1 MDPMLTVPTGA
12 PPRWKPPPVPV
23 TIPRD
28 TGVFCIDVNACHA
41 PKYPFEPVF
50 QALSLMN
57 PAHNFQD
64 TDVVT
69 NRNSLRKLLDF
80 VAGQACDSFRIDL
93 HMVNNTLFLN
103 RRERNIRE
111 TIRGSQGGFGH
122 NFEKASTEA
131 LPGLEDSTAHHR
143 VIAYELG
150 GLKCAVCF
158 EVDAHFDDDD
168 DDDDDDKEQQKPDPG
183 PPSISDGLISSMLGG
198 LSLQEKGEKENGSIQ
213 VSNRGYPIPS
223 SSIAEI
229 KSRGKSLKIQDVMPQ
244 LWFSRTPH
252 LLCGYHKNGSF
263 AKIEAQDCKSM
274 FLDWGSKHQSA
285 LRKMVGLLTKLRDLT
300 AGSGN
305 RSCVVVYDKKLT
317 PPALCVYSYPASR
330 LVWPDG
336 IVKKYWRA

>member
-1 MDPMLTVPTGA
+1 
-12 PPRWKPPPVPV
+12 
-23 TIPRD
+23 
-28 TGVFCIDVNACHA
+28 
-41 PKYPFEPVF
+41 
-50 QALSLMN
+50 MN

-80 VAGQACDSFRIDL
+80 AAGQACDSFRIDL

-103 RRERNIRE
+103 RKERNIRE
-111 TIRGSQGGFGH
+111 TILGSLGGFGH
-122 NFEKASTEA
+122 NFEKVSTEA
-131 LPGLEDSTAHHR
+131 LPGLEDSMAHHR

-158 EVDAHFDDDD
+158 EADAYFDDDD
-168 DDDDDDKEQQKPDPG
+168 DDNNNNNKGQQEPDPE
-183 PPSISDGLISSMLGG
+183 PSSISDGLISSMLGG
-198 LSLQEKGEKENGSIQ
+198 LSLQEKGEKENGSIR

-229 KSRGKSLKIQDVMPQ
+229 KSRSKPLKIQDIMPQ

-263 AKIEAQDCKSM
+263 AKIEARDCKSM
-274 FLDWGSKHQSA
+274 FSDWGSKHQPA
-285 LRKMVGLLTKLRDLT
+285 LRKMVDLLTKLRGLT

-305 RSCVVVYDKKLT
+305 RSCVVVYDKKLK

-330 LVWPDG
+330 LGLPGG
-336 IVKKYWRA
+336 IVQKYWRA